1 MSASLDVKSLGWK
14 PRFKV
19 TLIAAAF
26 EGMATTVF
34 TKYGVCL
41 NDPQRRR
48 LVFSIFVSDQM
59 TLDHTFQLSLMVSA
73 GHGCIT
79 TQHTRTVRVYG
90 SGDFDTCSFLI
101 EVHKRGATGFA

>member
-19 TLIAAAF
+19 TLIAATF

-41 NDPQRRR
+41 DDLQRRR
-48 LVFSIFVSDQM
+48 LVFSMFVSAHM
-59 TLDHTFQLSLMVSA
+59 TLDHTFQLLLMVSA
-73 GHGCIT
+73 GHGRIT
-79 TQHTRTVRVYG
+79 TQHLRTVRFYV
-90 SGDFDTCSFLI
+90 SGDFGIFSFL
-101 EVHKRGATGFA
+101 VGGA

>member
-19 TLIAAAF
+19 ALIAAAF

-41 NDPQRRR
+41 DDPQRQR
-48 LVFSIFVSDQM
+48 LVFSMFVSAQM
-59 TLDHTFQLSLMVSA
+59 TLDHTFQLSLLVSA
-73 GHGCIT
+73 GHECIT
-79 TQHTRTVRVYG
+79 TQHTRTVDVHV
-90 SGDFDTCSFLI
+90 SGDFGTCSFL
-101 EVHKRGATGFA
+101 VGGA